1 MKKQFLDDTEAVSVI
16 IGAMILIVIVVTGAT
31 SLAYMTSKLQQQY
44 EAQKSLAA
52 AIEMEELDIL
62 KITLYEDATIDD
74 FEGEYEYCPG
84 KESNEIGYW
93 MFNDTYPLRWQSSG
107 SSMELVEDHAP
118 DAYGIRSLKFT
129 GNNGDSTNT
138 IFTPFEGSG
147 SLSFFIKID
156 SNILS
161 DANVSLFDDGSM
173 KYNQSINDS
182 NPINEGG
189 GWWKV
194 CTPHHDFNKVQFTLN
209 NGTTI
214 YLDDIKYHNPDY
226 WGEVEVSMRNLNI
239 DDSTLRDI
247 SINKYWVGNYSVYT
261 GTSDRKK
268 EVFTRLH
275 PYTIQAQSFVP
286 IRMNFL
292 RDFDRPVEIERT
304 YPVPVDVLVITS
316 FGNNFIR
323 MFSPPVPIAEVQVK
337 SESIASTTPRDYL
350 ILDASESFDPD
361 GYIVGYEWSIYCP
374 DDITFLRNQ
383 TGMKVRAD
391 ITNPTNPTDFE
402 TGPFYIDLAVT
413 DDTGMVANLAQQS
426 GMIYIPKNE
435 NFNNS

>member
-84 KESNEIGYW
+84 KEGTEIGYW

-129 GNNGDSTNT
+129 GNTGNSINT
-138 IFTPFEGSG
+138 TFTPFEGSG
-147 SLSFFIKID
+147 SLSFWIKIA
-156 SNILS
+156 SNDLS
-161 DANVSLFDDGSM
+161 DVNVSLFNDGSTE
-173 KYNQSINDS
+173 YNQSINDS
-182 NPINEGG
+182 NPKNEGN
-189 GWWKV
+189 WWKV
-194 CTPHHDFNKVQFTLN
+194 CIPDHDFNKVQFTLN

-214 YLDDIKYHNPDY
+214 CLDDLKYDNPDY
-226 WGEVEVSMRNLNI
+226 WGEVEVCMRNLNI

-268 EVFTRLH
+268 EAFTRLH

-323 MFSPPVPIAEVQVK
+323 MFSPPVPLAEVQVK
-337 SESIASTTPRDYL
+337 SEWIASNKTRDYL

-374 DDITFLRNQ
+374 NDTTFLRNQ
-383 TGMKVRAD
+383 TGVKVRAD
-391 ITNPTNPTDFE
+391 ITSPMTSPMNLA
-402 TGPFYIDLAVT
+402 GPFYIDLAVT
-413 DDTGMVANLAQQS
+413 DDTGMVAKLAQQS

>member
-31 SLAYMTSKLQQQY
+31 SLAYMTTKLQQQY
-44 EAQKSLAA
+44 EEQKSLAA

-84 KESNEIGYW
+84 KEGTEIGYW

-194 CTPHHDFNKVQFTLN
+194 CTPHHDFNKVQFRLN

-214 YLDDIKYHNPDY
+214 YLDDIKYHNPYY

-239 DDSTLRDI
+239 DDSTLREI
-247 SINKYWVGNYSVYT
+247 SINNYWVGNYSVH
-261 GTSDRKK
+261 TSDRKK
-268 EVFTRLH
+268 KVFTRSDH

-292 RDFDRPVEIERT
+292 RDFDKPVEIERT
-304 YPVPVDVLVITS
+304 YPRPVDVLVITS
-316 FGNNFIR
+316 FGNNFMR
-323 MFSPPVPIAEVQVK
+323 VFSPPVPLAEVQVK
-337 SESIASTTPRDYL
+337 SECIAFTKTRDYL

-374 DDITFLRNQ
+374 NDTTFLQNQ
-383 TGMKVRAD
+383 TGMKVRAN
-391 ITNPTNPTDFE
+391 ITSPTNPA
-402 TGPFYIDLAVT
+402 GPFYIDLAVT
-413 DDTGMVANLAQQS
+413 DDTGMVAKLAQQS
-426 GMIYIPKNE
+426 GMIYIPENE